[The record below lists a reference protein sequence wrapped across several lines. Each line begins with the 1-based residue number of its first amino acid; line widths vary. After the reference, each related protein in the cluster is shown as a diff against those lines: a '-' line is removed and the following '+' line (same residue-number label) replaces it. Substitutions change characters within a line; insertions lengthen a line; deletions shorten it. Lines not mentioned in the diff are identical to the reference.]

1 MEFQNNHKSAGNIQM
16 TFKERIIE
24 KMENEMKITFP
35 ATDRNEAFA
44 RTVTAAF
51 LVPENPTL
59 SELNDIKTAV
69 SEAVTNAVIH
79 GYHDKKGQ
87 VELSCRIKE
96 GLLTVTVRDE
106 GCGIPDVKKAMEA
119 EYTSMEGERSGLG
132 FTFMEVFMDRLFVES
147 VPGKGTCVI
156 MEKKLEG
163 GK

>member
-1 MEFQNNHKSAGNIQM
+1 
-16 TFKERIIE
+16 
-24 KMENEMKITFP
+24 MENEMRITFP
-35 ATDRNEAFA
+35 AVDRNEAFA

-79 GYHDKKGQ
+79 GYQGKKGQ
-87 VELSCRIKE
+87 VELYCRIKE
-96 GLLTVTVRDE
+96 GRLTVIVRDE
-106 GCGIPDVKKAMEA
+106 GCGIADVEKAMEA

-132 FTFMEVFMDRLFVES
+132 FTFMQVFMDSLRVES
-147 VPGKGTCVI
+147 ALGEGTCVI

>member
-1 MEFQNNHKSAGNIQM
+1 
-16 TFKERIIE
+16 
-24 KMENEMKITFP
+24 MENEMRITFP
-35 ATDRNEAFA
+35 AIDRNEAFA

-51 LVPENPTL
+51 LVSENPTI

-79 GYHDKKGQ
+79 GYQGKKGE
-87 VELSCRIKE
+87 VELSCRIRAEKI
-96 GLLTVTVRDE
+96 TIVVRDR
-106 GCGIPDVKKAMEA
+106 GCGIADVKKAMEA

-132 FTFMEVFMDRLFVES
+132 FTFMEVFMDSLRVES
-147 VPGKGTCVI
+147 VLGEGTCVT

>member
-1 MEFQNNHKSAGNIQM
+1 
-16 TFKERIIE
+16 
-24 KMENEMKITFP
+24 MENEMRITFP

-79 GYHDKKGQ
+79 GYQGKKGQ
-87 VELSCRIKE
+87 VELQCRMKE
-96 GLLTVTVRDE
+96 GILTVVVRDE
-106 GCGIPDVKKAMEA
+106 GCGIVDVEKAMEA

-132 FTFMEVFMDRLFVES
+132 FTFMQLFMDTLRVES
-147 VPGKGTCVI
+147 VLGKGTCVT